1 MKGLKMLKPVLH
13 RLLIKPDPLE
23 NVTDSGIVYV
33 LDKREQDAGVTGT
46 VVAIGNTAFLAYST
60 TPQDEGITV
69 GTKIYYAK
77 YSGAKIKDSE
87 YLWLNDA
94 DILGVI
100 TEDDTNE

>member
-1 MKGLKMLKPVLH
+1 MLKPVLH

-87 YLWLNDA
+87 YLWLNDE
-94 DILGVI
+94 DVLGVV
-100 TEDDTNE
+100 TDE

>member
-87 YLWLNDA
+87 YLWLNDE
-94 DILGVI
+94 DVLGVV
-100 TEDDTNE
+100 TDE